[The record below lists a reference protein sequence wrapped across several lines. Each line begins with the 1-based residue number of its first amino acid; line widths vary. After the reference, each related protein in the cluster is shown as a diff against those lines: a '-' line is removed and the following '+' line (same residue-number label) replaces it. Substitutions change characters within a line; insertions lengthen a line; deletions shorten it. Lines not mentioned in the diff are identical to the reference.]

1 VSINAIRLRTPD
13 GRYLQAANG
22 GGGGLF
28 AVNVTAPS
36 IWETFLFVPPAA
48 WPLVSGSQVAFDV
61 SNANWDPAGLR
72 VRVDHRTVVLPHS
85 GKCDRLVTYEVG
97 GPGTSV
103 WVSGP
108 FPPGYPGYPGD
119 DPAERIFSLDKL
131 IGGVPA
137 PAGTPIN
144 SGDSV
149 HVRISSNRGNTYFF
163 RVADGSSGAG
173 VGGDGVDSRDPA
185 IVFVAEFN
193 EVRPGLGWRP
203 APVQCQ
209 TCAAVTALVTRAADG
224 TPIAGATAVAQV
236 PGHPYQGTT
245 GANGQ
250 AALLDSSNRNCVPAG
265 GVTVQAS
272 ADRYQDKSVSV
283 QVPGSGAIQVAI
295 ALDCTQVAGK
305 VVDAAG
311 NGIPGQVVMLRDA
324 NRNVLLDEN
333 GNPFVTNTAGDGSFV
348 FNCVSHGYVQV
359 WTLADPSQLNHTS
372 TIGPPGWTNVVIV
385 IQQATCGNLVGQ
397 VIDASTLGPIS
408 GAQVTESGGRQTPTG
423 TNGDFQFVCVRP
435 AGPNTVWATDP
446 PIYQP
451 GSALGVVPS
460 AGNSA
465 PVIIKLNRAAAIVAI
480 QIRLA
485 WGVQPSD
492 LDSHLSGPDQA
503 GGRFHCFWVD
513 KTPVPYV
520 VLDHD
525 VTTGSG
531 PETIT
536 ISQAVGQFVAGDYHY
551 WVHNYTATTFA
562 GSDASVSVATVDAQG
577 VLTQIAH
584 YDVTA
589 ATGDP
594 TLGLW
599 HVVDFSLDV
608 LGTVVRT
615 DVQAFQA
622 GNSATVL

>member
-1 VSINAIRLRTPD
+1 MRLRTPD

-22 GGGGLF
+22 GG
-28 AVNVTAPS
+28 AVLVAASVTAPGT
-36 IWETFLFVPPAA
+36 WETFLFVPPAA
-48 WPLVSGSQVAFDV
+48 WPLVSGSQIALDV
-61 SNANWDPAGLR
+61 CNANCDPAGLR

-108 FPPGYPGYPGD
+108 FPAGYPGYPGD
-119 DPAERIFSLDKL
+119 DPAERIFTLDKL
-131 IGGVPA
+131 VGGVPA

-144 SGDSV
+144 SGDSI
-149 HVRISSNRGNTYFF
+149 HVRITSNRGDTYFF
-163 RVADGSSGAG
+163 RVDDGSSGAQ
-173 VGGDGVDSRDPA
+173 VGGDGADFRDPA
-185 IVFVAEFN
+185 IVFIADFN

-203 APVQCQ
+203 GVVQCQ
-209 TCAAVTALVTRAADG
+209 TCAAVTAVVTRAADG

-265 GVTVQAS
+265 GVAVQAS

-283 QVPGSGAIQVAI
+283 TVPGSGAIDVPI

-311 NGIPGQVVMLRDA
+311 NGIPGAVVMLRDA

-333 GNPFVTNTAGDGSFV
+333 GNPFVTTTAADGSFV

-359 WTLADPSQLNHTS
+359 WTLADPSQLNHTN
-372 TIGPPGWTNVVIV
+372 TIGPPGWTNVIIV
-385 IQQATCGNLVGQ
+385 VQQATCGNLVGQ
-397 VIDASTLGPIS
+397 VVDASTLGPIG
-408 GAQVTESGGRQTPTG
+408 GAQVTESGGQQIPADSSG
-423 TNGDFQFVCVRP
+423 NFAFACLRP

-446 PIYQP
+446 PNYQP

-460 AGNSA
+460 AGNST
-465 PVIIKLNRAAAIVAI
+465 PVIIKLNPTATAVAL
-480 QIRLA
+480 QIRLT
-485 WGVQPSD
+485 WGAQPSD
-492 LDSHLSGPDQA
+492 LDSHLSGPEQA
-503 GGRFHCFWVD
+503 TTSRFHCYWVD

-520 VLDHD
+520 ALDHD
-525 VTTGSG
+525 VTTGFG

-536 ISQAVGQFVAGDYHY
+536 ISRTPPTSGQFVAGDYHY

-562 GSDASVSVATVDAQG
+562 GSDALVSISAVDGQG

-584 YDVTA
+584 YDVA
-589 ATGDP
+589 AAAGDP

-599 HVVDFSLDV
+599 HVADFTLDV
-608 LGTVVRT
+608 NGTVVRT